1 MENTKKVKLNKSEE
15 KTIKSQLQVLETYI
29 KEEKELTGTISE
41 NMAMAALIIVK
52 NYIETVFFC
61 NYFGIKPIDL
71 NKKIIWG
78 TQPELIPESDG
89 IGGTKQRIY
98 KEIEAPDEQ
107 VKELTQSQA
116 LIIETCEE
124 VKEMLLDK
132 NRKYGDSALNPQRI
146 FSKANPIEQIN
157 VRIDDKLSRIKS
169 GQGDEDE
176 DVESD
181 LLGYLVL
188 KNVAKKIRS
197 IRNYEIAVNEEADKK
212 GG

>member
-15 KTIKSQLQVLETYI
+15 KTLKSQLQVLETYI

>member
-78 TQPELIPESDG
+78 TQPELIPESNG
-89 IGGTKQRIY
+89 MVGTKQTIY
-98 KEIEAPDEQ
+98 KTIEVPDEQ
-107 VKELTQSQA
+107 VKQLTQSQL

-124 VKEMLLDK
+124 LKEMLLDK

-146 FSKANPIEQIN
+146 FSRADTIEQIN
-157 VRIDDKLSRIKS
+157 VRIDDKLSRLKS
-169 GQGDEDE
+169 RQADEDE
-176 DVESD
+176 DVEND
-181 LLGYLVL
+181 LLGYLIL
-188 KNVAKKIRS
+188 KKVAMKILQIKNS
-197 IRNYEIAVNEEADKK
+197 KEEVNENH
-212 GG
+212 